1 MSNYFKHLTNRI
13 TLALIAA
20 MTLVA
25 IAIVLHWVLMLV
37 PVIKMGEQTKAD
49 LLIAPYTEIL
59 EQAIDSGNK
68 EQIDETLNRLVLLVD
83 PKLQKPMVVKIKVTL
98 VSGQVYEKTNNVDP
112 GYRPF
117 VAETALFSPSS
128 LELLGSVQLEY
139 SGQLYHN
146 LMTDAERRL
155 FLTVLAVIGL
165 LVLVQRYV
173 SRLLEPLNAM
183 ATYLE
188 DVDFNQP
195 RALPNRPKNLSSEIK
210 QVWVAIEQLFLKLQ
224 QRDDE
229 VKQEHEAAQE
239 ALRHQLKAET
249 ANKAKSQFLANMSHE
264 LRTPLNAIIG
274 YSEMMIEE
282 MVDPAQQLYVEDL
295 QKVRAAGKHLL
306 SLINDVLDLSKV
318 EAGKMQLYYEDLKV
332 RHLIND
338 VVDTIRPMADQNGNT
353 LEIVCPDGIGSI
365 TTDIS
370 KLRQSL
376 LNLLSN
382 AVKFTTNGKVSI
394 VVTRNFYNDM
404 EWIYFAVRDTGIGLS
419 NAQMNRLFVA
429 FVQADESTTREYGG
443 TGLGLA
449 ISRSF
454 CNLMGGDIAVESE
467 VGAGSTFT
475 IRLPLGVNQPTLVET
490 EPAAVQ
496 TEAEVSQEVH
506 NKRNMENHARTVDH
520 ERRKRKSIILII
532 DDDPMGCDIPRRYL
546 EKDGFQV
553 ECASDGMQGI
563 QKINELHPDIILLD
577 VMLPGM
583 SGWQVLTYVKKQPA
597 LVQIPVIMLTMI
609 DEKSTA
615 YSLGATYYLHKP
627 IDKDELSR
635 VINNYLRKE
644 GRQTVLVVDDNADA
658 RKLIRLILENEGLNV
673 VEAENGYLGLMRV
686 AERRPAL
693 ILLDLMMPGMSG
705 RQFLDELH
713 MREDCLQI
721 PVIALT
727 GMDMNSEE
735 LKSLEGRVDKIIQ
748 KGAYSIDQV
757 LVEVREIMGLE
768 ETQKQMVADDN

>member
-1 MSNYFKHLTNRI
+1 MNNYFKHLTNRV
-13 TLALIAA
+13 TLVLIAA
-20 MTLVA
+20 MTLVT
-25 IAIVLHWVLMLV
+25 IAIVLHWVLMLL

-59 EQAIDSGNK
+59 EQAINSGNK

-98 VSGQVYEKTNNVDP
+98 VSGEVYEKTNSVDP
-112 GYRPF
+112 GYAPF
-117 VAETALFSPSS
+117 VAETALFSPTT

-146 LMTDAERRL
+146 LMTDAETRL
-155 FLTVLAVIGL
+155 LLTILGVIVL

-173 SRLLEPLNAM
+173 SRLLDPLNVM

-195 RALPNRPKNLSSEIK
+195 KPLPNRPKSLSIEIR
-210 QVWVAIEQLFLKLQ
+210 QVWDAIGQLFLKLQ
-224 QRDDE
+224 QRDEE

-274 YSEMMIEE
+274 YSEMMMEE
-282 MVDPAQQLYVEDL
+282 MIAPDQQDYTDDL
-295 QKVRAAGKHLL
+295 SKVRAAGKHLL

-318 EAGKMQLYYEDLKV
+318 EAGKMHLYYEDVKV
-332 RHLIND
+332 YQLIDD
-338 VVDTIRPMADQNGNT
+338 VVDTIKPMVDRNNNT
-353 LEIVCPDGIGSI
+353 LVVDCPDGIGSI

-382 AVKFTTNGKVSI
+382 AVKFTNNGQVSI
-394 VVTRNFYNDM
+394 TVTRNFYNEM
-404 EWIYFAVRDTGIGLS
+404 EWVYFAVRDTGIGLS
-419 NAQMNRLFVA
+419 REQMNRLFVA

-467 VGAGSTFT
+467 IGAGSTFT
-475 IRLPLGVNQPTLVET
+475 IRLPLEVAQVTLVEP
-490 EPAAVQ
+490 ESVDVIEQQALDD
-496 TEAEVSQEVH
+496 EDS
-506 NKRNMENHARTVDH
+506 KRKLEDHEHKVDR

-553 ECASDGMQGI
+553 ECACDGMEGI
-563 QKINELHPDIILLD
+563 QKINELHPDVILLD

-583 SGWQVLTYVKKQPA
+583 SGWQVLTYVKKQPS

-627 IDKDELSR
+627 IDKGELSR
-635 VINNYLRKE
+635 VINNCLRKE
-644 GRQTVLVVDDNADA
+644 GRKMVLVVDDNADA
-658 RKLIRLILENEGLNV
+658 RKLVRLILENEGLGV

-705 RQFLDELH
+705 RQFLDELQK
-713 MREDCLQI
+713 REDCLQI

-727 GMDMNSEE
+727 GMDIDSNE
-735 LKSLEGRVDKIIQ
+735 LKALEGRVDKIIQ

-757 LVEVREIMGLE
+757 LAEVREIMGLE
-768 ETQKQMVADDN
+768 GAQKQALADDN